1 MWHVYCYWMGNK
13 KEHKMKD
20 EEIMSAEE
28 FFGDLTE
35 DKPPRLTCKRRGR
48 KAKKD
53 TLAEVKIKMVMRI
66 YGVSRARAAEIIAGR
81 AAEKVAFEAAKDEA
95 RERASS
101 DDHLMSAEEFF
112 GMSK

>member
-1 MWHVYCYWMGNK
+1 
-13 KEHKMKD
+13 MKD

-35 DKPPRLTCKRRGR
+35 DKPPRPACKGRAR

-66 YGVSRARAAEIIAGR
+66 YGVSRTRAAEIIAGR
-81 AAEKVAFEAAKDEA
+81 EAEKVAFEAAKDEA

>member
-1 MWHVYCYWMGNK
+1 
-13 KEHKMKD
+13 MKD
-20 EEIMSAEE
+20 DEMMYTED
-28 FFGDLTE
+28 FFEDLTE
-35 DKPPRLTCKRRGR
+35 DKQPRLTGKGR
-48 KAKKD
+48 ARKTKKN

-81 AAEKVAFEAAKDEA
+81 AAEKVAFEAEKAAA

-112 GMSK
+112 GASN